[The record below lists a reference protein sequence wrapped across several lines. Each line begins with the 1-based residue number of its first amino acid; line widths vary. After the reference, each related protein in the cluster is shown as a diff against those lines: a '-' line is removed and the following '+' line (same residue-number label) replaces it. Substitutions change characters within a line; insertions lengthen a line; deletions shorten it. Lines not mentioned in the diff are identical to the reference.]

1 MYLPSHFEESDPQAL
16 HALIR
21 DYPLGLLVS
30 HGEAG
35 LDANHLP
42 FELSP
47 AKGAQGTLEAHVARN
62 NPVWSELRD
71 GDEVLVVF
79 RAGDA
84 YISPQW
90 YPSKQEHHRQVPT
103 WNYRVVHAHGR
114 VRIRDDERYVRG
126 LVARLTRTHEA
137 TQEKPW
143 KMTDGPADYI
153 DEMLRLI
160 VGIEI
165 EITRLVGKFK
175 LSQNKEAD
183 HQLPAP
189 GRRPAGHGAD
199 LPIHRRQRQQ
209 GIHQPAARRGAG
221 ADRRTA
227 ADQYRRNRHAGK
239 VLRGQCPGRR

>member
-47 AKGAQGTLEAHVARN
+47 EKGAQGTLEAHVARN

-114 VRIRDDERYVRG
+114 VRIRDDEGYVRG

-137 TQEKPW
+137 TQETPW

-175 LSQNKEAD
+175 LSQNKEARD
-183 HQLPAP
+183 I
-189 GRRPAGHGAD
+189 RGASAALLARGEQAIGAAMD
-199 LPIHRRQRQQ
+199 DC
-209 GIHQPAARRGAG
+209 AARREG
-221 ADRRTA
+221 
-227 ADQYRRNRHAGK
+227 
-239 VLRGQCPGRR
+239 

>member
-90 YPSKQEHHRQVPT
+90 YPSKQEHRCRPGTTGWSTPT
-103 WNYRVVHAHGR
+103 AGC
-114 VRIRDDERYVRG
+114 G
-126 LVARLTRTHEA
+126 SA
-137 TQEKPW
+137 TTNA
-143 KMTDGPADYI
+143 MCADWW
-153 DEMLRLI
+153 R
-160 VGIEI
+160 
-165 EITRLVGKFK
+165 
-175 LSQNKEAD
+175 A
-183 HQLPAP
+183 
-189 GRRPAGHGAD
+189 
-199 LPIHRRQRQQ
+199 
-209 GIHQPAARRGAG
+209 
-221 ADRRTA
+221 
-227 ADQYRRNRHAGK
+227 
-239 VLRGQCPGRR
+239 